1 MAAAAA
7 AALQHQHHQIKAP
20 TPTWLLLK
28 ATPPARAAAYSSPL
42 LLSPSVWQ
50 KAQDAKKSEAD
61 GRHGG
66 GGGDGDG
73 LPASPRISCMG
84 KVKGRPRRCSGA
96 RGRQA
101 ARGTPATEAHRGGKP
116 LLERLTL
123 GLFGRRRGRTSL
135 RACSKVRDVPSSSS
149 SVRSSRGGPGG
160 ASPALCTLDPPL
172 PVVRR
177 PVVNDNA
184 PTLWERRRGVDGGKP
199 LETLRLA

>member
-1 MAAAAA
+1 MAAA
-7 AALQHQHHQIKAP
+7 LRQHHHQIKAP

-28 ATPPARAAAYSSPL
+28 ATPPARPAAPYSSPL

-66 GGGDGDG
+66 GDG

-84 KVKGRPRRCSGA
+84 KIKGRPRGCSGA
-96 RGRQA
+96 RGRQG
-101 ARGTPATEAHRGGKP
+101 ARDTPATEAHRGGGKP

-123 GLFGRRRGRTSL
+123 GLFGRRRGRTSS
-135 RACSKVRDVPSSSS
+135 RACSKVRDVPSTTSSS
-149 SVRSSRGGPGG
+149 SVWSSRGCPGG
-160 ASPALCTLDPPL
+160 ASPALCTLDSPL

-184 PTLWERRRGVDGGKP
+184 PTLWERRRGVDGAKP
-199 LETLRLA
+199 LETLQLA